1 MPRAVEVGSRVL
13 SDAGERSQRGRD
25 VGDWPMML
33 SSGAWR
39 KRADPERYNFDDF
52 EMELCL
58 KEN

>member
-1 MPRAVEVGSRVL
+1 VEVGSRVL